1 MRISL
6 LFIAMTIA
14 IGTAYADPHD
24 DAAWIEAARARY
36 NIPGVAIAIA
46 QRDRPVQFHAAGFC
60 NVERAIPCTENHR
73 FAIGSVTKSVT
84 GLLAATL
91 AAENVVDL
99 DAPAVRYWPLL
110 RLPDDRADKITLR
123 DLLTHQGCLGAVDW
137 PYFWDSR
144 LSRQDFLDRLQYVPA
159 AKPFRAGFAYSNG
172 NFVIAGKL
180 LEAATKSSWESLVK
194 QRLLSPLG
202 MSNSGFDAPD
212 DLKFGTIGYGPMLTS
227 RPQPQPF
234 VSPDANRPAGGIV
247 TTASDFSRLISMLLN
262 DGKWNGT
269 EVVPPLARETFL
281 STGNSGK
288 RGGYGLGV
296 AFTRLRDQTIFHHLG
311 STGGYSAALLVL
323 PGKWGAIVLTNLTG
337 SQFPEGLS
345 FALLDRQL
353 GNAGDDTLLKFA
365 GPIATTAEA
374 EAPTGSALPANTLRN
389 FTGIYRHPAWGD
401 FTIEATRSLLLIR
414 MGQFVVPLDYMGAES
429 FSFLSAP
436 GWERLKLTFQ
446 RDGDK
451 RVNGFAMEDGTNPAA
466 QIFTKLRLK

>member
-6 LFIAMTIA
+6 LFIAITLA
-14 IGTAYADPHD
+14 IGAAYADAHG

-36 NIPGVAIAIA
+36 NIPGVSIAIV

-73 FAIGSVTKSVT
+73 FSLGSVTKSVT

-99 DAPAVRYWPLL
+99 DAPAIRYWPLL
-110 RLPDDRADKITLR
+110 KLPDDRADKITLR
-123 DLLTHQGCLGAVDW
+123 DLLTHQSGLGAVDW
-137 PYFWDSR
+137 PYFWDRR
-144 LSRQDFLDRLQYVPA
+144 LSRQDFMDRLQYVPA
-159 AKPFRAGFAYSNG
+159 AKPFRAGFAYSNA
-172 NFVIAGKL
+172 NSVIAGKL

-202 MSNSGFDAPD
+202 MSNSDFDAPAD
-212 DLKFGTIGYGPMLTS
+212 FKFGTIGYGPMQAN
-227 RPQPQPF
+227 RPQPFPY
-234 VSPDANRPAGGIV
+234 VSPNAIRPAGGMV

-262 DGKWNGT
+262 DGKWNGM
-269 EVVPPLARETFL
+269 EVVPPLATEMFL

-296 AFTRLRDQTIFHHLG
+296 GFTRLRDQTIFHHLG
-311 STGGYSAALLVL
+311 SMGGYSAALLIL
-323 PGKWGAIVLTNLTG
+323 PGKWGAIVLTNRTG
-337 SQFPEGLS
+337 SSFPEGLS
-345 FALLDRQL
+345 FALLDRHL

-374 EAPTGSALPANTLRN
+374 DAPQGSALPANALMD

-401 FTIEATRSLLLIR
+401 FTVEASRSLLRIR

-436 GWERLKLTFQ
+436 GWERLKITMQ
-446 RDGDK
+446 RDGDQ
-451 RVNGFAMEDGTNPAA
+451 RVTGFAMEDGTNPAA
-466 QIFTKLRLK
+466 QIFTKLKLK